1 MKHIF
6 NFQIFMKK
14 AAILLLVSLVSG
26 FCQAQIGGRFSYEF
40 LNLANNA
47 RIAGIGGLNVS
58 LKDHDPNLIFSNPGA
73 ISDTMIGQVAFNYV
87 PFYTGIAN
95 LSTAAGFKAL
105 DRTWVVGLQY
115 LNFGSFDQKDVF
127 ENDLGTFFA
136 NEFALTVGTA
146 QQIGNYSFGANLKLV
161 NSKIE
166 AFNASGVAMDMGI
179 QFKHP
184 KKQFSAGLAVK
195 NVGFSFNNYVAG
207 TPAQLPIDVQ
217 MGCSYKPEHMPF
229 RFSLTGHNMYRYDI
243 QYLDPNRGTRLDPN
257 GNSIAENKK
266 FTEQIARHLVFGG
279 ELLLSKVFQV
289 RAGYNHMLRKELKVE
304 TGTKMSGF
312 SIGFMVKAKAFDIG
326 FTRAAFYAVGA
337 RTHLTVIADLNR
349 IIKKSNG

>member
-1 MKHIF
+1 MKNIF
-6 NFQIFMKK
+6 KVEMKK
-14 AAILLLVSLVSG
+14 WAPLILFFFAAVQSKGQV
-26 FCQAQIGGRFSYEF
+26 GGRFSYEF

-58 LKDHDPNLIFSNPGA
+58 LKDPDPNLIFSNPGA
-73 ISDTMIGQVAFNYV
+73 ISDTMKGQVAFNYV
-87 PFYTGIAN
+87 PFYAGIAN
-95 LSTAAGFKAL
+95 LSTAAGFKL
-105 DRTWVVGLQY
+105 FDRTWVAGLQY
-115 LNFGSFDQKDVF
+115 LNYGSFEQKDIF
-127 ENDLGTFFA
+127 DNDLGTFYA
-136 NEFALTVGTA
+136 NELAVTIGTA
-146 QQIGNYSFGANLKLV
+146 QQIGNYSFGGNLKFV

-166 AFNASGVAMDMGI
+166 TFSASGVAMDMGI
-179 QFKHP
+179 QFRHP
-184 KKQFSAGLAVK
+184 KRQFSAGLAVK
-195 NVGFSFNNYVAG
+195 NVGFSFNNFVTG

-217 MGCSYKPEHMPF
+217 IGCSYKPEHMPF

-257 GNSIAENKK
+257 GNSVAEKKK
-266 FTEQIARHLVFGG
+266 FTEQITRHLVFGG

-326 FTRAAFYAVGA
+326 FTRASFYAVGA

-349 IIKKSNG
+349 ILKKLNG